1 MNRILSL
8 MSLRWFSA
16 VAVSAVLISFAHAQ
30 PPQPA
35 PDNTSNNTAN
45 NTANNMAN
53 NPAPGEK
60 QNRKSGKGDRANK
73 KKRNQNASG
82 DNAETPR
89 NVVKVTPAQD
99 GESVTLNAGDELVIE
114 LPSNMSAG
122 YAWNVIW
129 AGSSDLLKL
138 RSDENAAKKPESSAT
153 PAVVGAPG
161 MHVFRFTAS
170 RNHATYEQAQ
180 WLRFLALR
188 PFDKGIDGAKLFQV
202 RVVLA
207 PRDKRPR
214 PETP

>member
-45 NTANNMAN
+45 NTANNPAN
-53 NPAPGEK
+53 NTAPGEK

-73 KKRNQNASG
+73 KKRNQNAS

-89 NVVKVTPAQD
+89 NVIKVTPAQD
-99 GESVTLNAGDELVIE
+99 GESVTLNAGDELVVE

-138 RSDENAAKKPESSAT
+138 RSDENTAKKPESSAT